1 MPARSESPR
10 TRRVADRILVE
21 LAEILARDTE
31 DPRLRAL
38 TITAA
43 RVSRDLSAARVWVSG
58 RLRPEEERPV
68 IEALEHATP
77 YFRTL
82 LAPRLGLRVVPTL
95 RFEIDRTLEAGA
107 RIEELLREIHD
118 AEDPDDAKGG
128 SGPDGGDG

>member
-10 TRRVADRILVE
+10 TRRVADRIVVE
-21 LAEILARDTE
+21 LAEILAREAE

-38 TITAA
+38 TVTAA

-68 IEALEHATP
+68 IDALEHATP
-77 YFRTL
+77 YFRSL

-118 AEDPDDAKGG
+118 AD
-128 SGPDGGDG
+128 DGGDQGGPERGDG